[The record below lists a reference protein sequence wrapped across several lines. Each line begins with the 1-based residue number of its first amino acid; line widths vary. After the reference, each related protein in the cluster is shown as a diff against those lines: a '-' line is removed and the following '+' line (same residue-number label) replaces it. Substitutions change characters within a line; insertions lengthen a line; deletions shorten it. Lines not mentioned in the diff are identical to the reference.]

1 MAGGSLMLTKNQS
14 APLIEPD
21 KAVTR
26 SGLPT
31 KIVVR
36 RAWGRTARSACWW
49 AMPARGPMACWN
61 GAWGFIPHGKTQEQI
76 VRMAGTRWTIASGIE
91 AAKREEAGV

>member
-1 MAGGSLMLTKNQS
+1 
-14 APLIEPD
+14 
-21 KAVTR
+21 
-26 SGLPT
+26 
-31 KIVVR
+31 
-36 RAWGRTARSACWW
+36 
-49 AMPARGPMACWN
+49 MACWN